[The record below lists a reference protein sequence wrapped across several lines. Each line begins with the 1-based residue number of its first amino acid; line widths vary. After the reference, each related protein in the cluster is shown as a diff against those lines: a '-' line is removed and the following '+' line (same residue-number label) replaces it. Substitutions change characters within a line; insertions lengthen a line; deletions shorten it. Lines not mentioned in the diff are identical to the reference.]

1 MRVPADLNLLSS
13 FVVIPLLA
21 AYLYL
26 DASSYFELKPLAKG
40 VYAAIRKEPPGL
52 AVDSNVLVIE
62 RENDLVLVDANIGPE
77 SANATLK
84 AISQVTNKPVGA
96 VIATHYHDDHMGGV
110 AAIRERFPKVELI
123 AHKSSPRAIQSLLK
137 PAREE
142 MILGAPEM
150 AKFLRQ
156 LIDGGKSFSGGGITD
171 EEKESYASDIRIAE
185 RYAREM
191 PGIELPKPT
200 RLVSDRLVL
209 NGGGRTIELLHLGAG
224 HTPSDLV
231 VWLPKERIVAVGDLV
246 VWPVPLVGG
255 PQSDV
260 LAWPKTLANVRALKP
275 KVILPGHGPVL
286 RDNSYLER
294 MESFFASASSAV
306 RKLKPATVEEAQKII
321 LMEDERKDFC
331 GKSKVRLTLFEEYAR
346 KPSLASAF
354 RLLNKWP

>member
-1 MRVPADLNLLSS
+1 MLSLL
-13 FVVIPLLA
+13 LLA
-21 AYLYL
+21 CQTASDPGAFVELQKL
-26 DASSYFELKPLAKG
+26 DKG
-40 VYAAIRKEPPGL
+40 VYAAVRKEPPGL
-52 AVDSNVLVIE
+52 AVDANVLIIE
-62 RENDLVLVDANIGPE
+62 RKNDLVLVDANIGPE
-77 SANATLK
+77 SANATLD
-84 AISQVTNKPVGA
+84 AIGNISKKPIGA
-96 VIATHYHDDHMGGV
+96 VIATHYHDDHMGGI
-110 AAIRERFPKVELI
+110 ATIRARFPKVELI

-137 PAREE
+137 PARAD
-142 MILGAPEM
+142 MIQGAPEM

-209 NGGGRTIELLHLGAG
+209 NGGGRTIEILHLGAG

-246 VWPVPLVGG
+246 VWPVPLVGDL
-255 PQSDV
+255 QSDV

-275 KVILPGHGPVL
+275 KALLPGHGPVL

-294 MESFFASASSAV
+294 MESFFASASGAV
-306 RKLKPATVEEAQKII
+306 RKLKPATVEEAQKVI
-321 LMEDERKDFC
+321 LMEAERKDFC
-331 GKSKVRLTLFEEYAR
+331 GESKVRLTLFEEYAR

-354 RLLNKWP
+354 RLLNKRP